1 MFLSREEMFDRS
13 LGGIN
18 RENEMTHWCGNIIYV
33 VVNAVVKLCFRYSV
47 TNIGIVRSFLGKQ
60 GAIIASNHTSYLD
73 VAFLWCAIRPS
84 QWVRLI
90 ARESLFDTLG
100 GFGGQIIAR
109 VGAFPIKRDSA
120 DRTALKRASRMLK
133 NGELVGIF
141 PEGTRRGKGS
151 MEPELHAG
159 VALIAKMGQ
168 APIIP
173 ATIRDAENIKRKGE
187 RIRFPKVTVE
197 FGAPVYLEDFDQVP
211 KADRL
216 EACSWFVMR
225 ECFALSQRVP
235 ASEVDMAAL
244 FPHAQDYSS
253 VVDALPML
261 KRQQFKNGESS

>member
-18 RENEMTHWCGNIIYV
+18 REHEMTHWCGNIIYV
-33 VVNAVVKLCFRYSV
+33 VVNAILKLCFRYSV
-47 TNIGIVRSFLGKQ
+47 KNLNIVRSFMGKQ

-90 ARESLFDTLG
+90 ARENLFDTFG
-100 GFGGQIIAR
+100 GFGGQLIAR

-120 DRTALKRASRMLK
+120 DRTALKRAARMLK

-151 MEPELHAG
+151 KEPELHAG

-187 RIRFPKVTVE
+187 RIRFPRVSIE
-197 FGAPVYLEDFDQVP
+197 FAAPVFLEDFEEVP

-216 EACSWFVMR
+216 DACSWFVMR
-225 ECFALSQRVP
+225 ECFALSKRIP
-235 ASEVDMAAL
+235 PHEVDMAAL
-244 FPHAQDYSS
+244 FPGAKDYASI
-253 VVDALPML
+253 VDVLPMP
-261 KRQQFKNGESS
+261 KRQQFMSGELS